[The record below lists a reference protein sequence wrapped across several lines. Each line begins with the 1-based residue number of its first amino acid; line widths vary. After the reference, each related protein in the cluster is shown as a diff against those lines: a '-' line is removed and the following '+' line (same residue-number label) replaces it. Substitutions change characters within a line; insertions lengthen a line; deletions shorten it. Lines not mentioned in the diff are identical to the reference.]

1 VKVLDLLLL
10 CASFV
15 AAQGPPYPYSV
26 DLSWKLSTDKTVTT
40 QNVSRAAYAAG
51 VCGAFS
57 VIASGLAPTANSFV
71 DNSPVSGAA
80 YCYEVEAIAPDGTFT
95 SQPVA
100 NVQIPPDPPTGMAA
114 SVTAPSQVQASVKKA
129 K

>member
-1 VKVLDLLLL
+1 
-10 CASFV
+10 
-15 AAQGPPYPYSV
+15 
-26 DLSWKLSTDKTVTT
+26 
-40 QNVSRAAYAAG
+40 
-51 VCGAFS
+51 